1 MKHPNARR
9 LFRGLALIA
18 MLITLLP
25 AIGYAQEA
33 TLTGTVRDTTGG
45 VLPGVTVTATHEA
58 TGNTFQAVSD
68 GIGGFRLLMRTGAY
82 RLAVELPGFATVNRT
97 LNLLLGQVA
106 NIELELSPSTVQ
118 ESVTVTGEA
127 PLIETTSSSL
137 GGNIDPVQMQELP
150 LNGRNWMDLAML
162 APGSRQNAS
171 GGAPLMRQGMSQ
183 INIDGQQVTA
193 NYIGLGDDQPRFSRD
208 SIAEFEL
215 LTNRFDATQ
224 GRSAGMIANAITKSG
239 TNQYSGSVAGYFRDD
254 KFNAADHVQKVV
266 LPYSNKQISTT
277 FGGPIRRDRLHFFVN
292 YELEREPQVLV
303 YSATGALS
311 VFNMNIPAPRKQ
323 YAWGAKG
330 DLQVSTNL
338 RLSARSNGYEQNYFS
353 GGGATSHPS
362 TASWQQRFT
371 KQTFGTMTWVV
382 NNRMVNVVRGGYS
395 TFHRNNGPLT
405 LTNGGKNPHMSTL
418 HDGAPMRVTFRG
430 YAVGAVAQHHNQDLM
445 SVRDDLSLSFAK
457 GGRHDIRLGGEYI
470 YNLANLIGCGSI
482 CSPRII
488 AQNGAPTSINLQ
500 AAFPVWD
507 NAATWNLNLIAPL
520 AQRYETTLTNS
531 PGFNRDNPQHNFAGW
546 LQDDWMMSSRL
557 TLNLGVRYD
566 MMTGIG
572 TDLDLP
578 PFLPGE
584 RANDTNNIA
593 PRLGFA
599 YMLSDRTVLRGGYGR
614 FYAQGNADEVHQTK
628 LFIIGVAPTN
638 SYDGRPDWPTNPW
651 NGPEPTFDQVMANAC
666 DLTNNRP
673 GCLRRQFLPEINA
686 PFFEMSYSHQGSIG
700 MQRQVGTAMAFESNV
715 VFTGGRMEEYSENI
729 NLTYNPATGANY
741 PSTDLARR
749 AFPLFGPVQMAM
761 RGGRSNYVGWENSLT
776 KRLSDRWQ
784 ATVTYTLGQLKDSK
798 GAPHHWSVASGKLTR
813 EEISFPLA
821 ADIGDEYGLAATD
834 QRHRAVFS
842 GIYEAPLGIQLSGV
856 YFYGSGQR
864 FSTTYGGDLRDQVA
878 GSETGRLR
886 PDGTIV
892 PRNNLVG
899 SPIHRV
905 DMRLQKRF
913 RLFDRVNADG
923 MLELFNALNHANYG
937 SYTTQESAGASYG
950 QPVFSSNISYQPRV
964 LQLGFRLQF

>member
-9 LFRGLALIA
+9 IFRGLALIA
-18 MLITLLP
+18 LLITLLP

-45 VLPGVTVTATHEA
+45 VLPGVTVTALHEA
-58 TGNTFQAVSD
+58 TGNTFLAVTD
-68 GIGGFRLLMRTGAY
+68 DVGGFRLLMRTGAY
-82 RLAVELPGFATVNRT
+82 RITVELPGFATVVRSV
-97 LNLLLGQVA
+97 NLLLGQTAVV
-106 NIELELSPSTVQ
+106 NLELAPSTVQ

-137 GGNIDPVQMQELP
+137 SGNIDPVQMQELP

-171 GGAPLMRQGMSQ
+171 GGVPQLRQGMSQ
-183 INIDGQQVTA
+183 INIDGQQVTN

-239 TNQYSGSVAGYFRDD
+239 TNQFTGSVGGYFRDD

-277 FGGPIRRDRLHFFVN
+277 FGGPIRPDRLHFFLN

-303 YSATGALS
+303 YSATGALA
-311 VFNMNIPAPRKQ
+311 VFNRNIPAPRKQ

-330 DLQVSTNL
+330 DLQLSTNL
-338 RLSARSNGYEQNYFS
+338 RLSARSNGYEQNYFA

-371 KQTFGTMTWVV
+371 KQTFGTMTWVL
-382 NNRMVNVVRGGYS
+382 NNRAVNVIRGGYS

-430 YAVGAVAQHHNQDLM
+430 YAVGTVAQHHNQDLA
-445 SVRDDLSLSFAK
+445 SIRDDFNISFSKA
-457 GGRHDIRLGGEYI
+457 GRHDVKMGGEYI

-488 AQNGAPTSINLQ
+488 AQNGAPTSVNLQ

-507 NAATWNLNLIAPL
+507 NAATWNLDIIAPL
-520 AQRYETTLTNS
+520 AQRYETTVTNT
-531 PGFNRDNPQHNFAGW
+531 PGFFRDLPQGNWGGW
-546 LQDDWMMSSRL
+546 IQDDWTLSPKL
-557 TLNLGVRYD
+557 TLNAGLRYD
-566 MMTGIG
+566 LQTGIG
-572 TDLDLP
+572 TDLDLR
-578 PFLPGE
+578 PFLPG
-584 RANDTNNIA
+584 ADASDTNNWQ
-593 PRLGFA
+593 PRLGGA
-599 YMLSDRTVLRGGYGR
+599 YTVNDRTVIRGGYGR
-614 FYAQGNADEVHQTK
+614 FYAQGTADEAHQTV
-628 LFIIGVAPTN
+628 LFIMGVSPTVN
-638 SYDGRPDWPTNPW
+638 YDGRANWPTNPW
-651 NGPEPTFDQVMANAC
+651 NGPEPTFDQVMASAC
-666 DLTNNRP
+666 DLTGNRP
-673 GCLRRQFLPEINA
+673 GCFRRQFLPEINS
-686 PFFEMSYSHQGSIG
+686 PFFEMSYSDQASIG
-700 MQRQVGTAMAFESNV
+700 MQRQVGTAMSFESNLTY
-715 VFTGGRMEEYSENI
+715 TGSRNEEYSENL

-741 PSTDLARR
+741 PSADLTRR
-749 AFPLFGPVQMAM
+749 ALPEFGPVEMSVWE
-761 RGGRSNYVGWENSLT
+761 GWSNYYGWENSFT
-776 KRLSDRWQ
+776 KRMSNRWQ
-784 ATVTYTLGQLKDSK
+784 ATVTYTLSQFKDSEGAPYHWSARNGQLF
-798 GAPHHWSVASGKLTR
+798 R
-813 EEISFPLA
+813 ERVTFPLA
-821 ADIGDEYGLAATD
+821 ADIGGEYTLAATD

-842 GIYEAPLGIQLSGV
+842 GIYEAPLGLQLSGV

-864 FSTTYGGDLRDQVA
+864 LATSFGGDLRDQVA
-878 GSETGRLR
+878 GNENRLR
-886 PDGTIV
+886 TNGTVV
-892 PRNNLVG
+892 PRNSLVG
-899 SPIHRV
+899 SPIHRL

-913 RLFDRVNADG
+913 RFFDRVTADG
-923 MLELFNALNHANYG
+923 MLELCNVFNHANYG
-937 SYTTQESAGASYG
+937 NYTTQESSTSYG
-950 QPVFSSNISYQPRV
+950 QPVFSNNISYQPRV

>member
-9 LFRGLALIA
+9 MYRGLALIA
-18 MLITLLP
+18 LLITILP

-58 TGNTFQAVSD
+58 TGNTFQAVTD

-239 TNQYSGSVAGYFRDD
+239 TNQYSGSVSGYFRDD

-277 FGGPIRRDRLHFFVN
+277 FGGPIRRDRLHFFLN

-303 YSATGALS
+303 YSATGALA

-330 DLQVSTNL
+330 DLQMSTNL

-353 GGGATSHPS
+353 GGGATAHPS

-418 HDGAPMRVTFRG
+418 HDGAPIRVTFRG
-430 YAVGAVAQHHNQDLM
+430 YTVGAVAQHHNQDLT
-445 SVRDDLSLSFAK
+445 SVRDDLSLSFTK

-500 AAFPVWD
+500 AAFPVWND
-507 NAATWNLNLIAPL
+507 AATWNLNLIAPL

-572 TDLDLP
+572 TNLDLP

-584 RANDTNNIA
+584 HANDTNNIA

-638 SYDGRPDWPTNPW
+638 SYDGRPNWPTNPW

-666 DLTNNRP
+666 DLTNNRA

-700 MQRQVGTAMAFESNV
+700 MQRQIGSAMAFESNV

-784 ATVTYTLGQLKDSK
+784 STITYTLGQLKDSK

-813 EEISFPLA
+813 EEITFPLA

-864 FSTTYGGDLRDQVA
+864 FATTYGGDLRDQVA

-892 PRNNLVG
+892 PRNSLVG

-964 LQLGFRLQF
+964 LQLGFRVQF